1 MAKSKK
7 SSNDPL
13 KAPSLPQE
21 QGFDA
26 RLARLE
32 ALVADLEGGDLGLE
46 EAMERFAEGVRLL
59 GVCREALGQ
68 YEQRV
73 EELSSEAEAGL
84 DEIHGGDS
92 EE

>member
-46 EAMERFAEGVRLL
+46 EAMERRTAKE
-59 GVCREALGQ
+59 
-68 YEQRV
+68 
-73 EELSSEAEAGL
+73 
-84 DEIHGGDS
+84 
-92 EE
+92 